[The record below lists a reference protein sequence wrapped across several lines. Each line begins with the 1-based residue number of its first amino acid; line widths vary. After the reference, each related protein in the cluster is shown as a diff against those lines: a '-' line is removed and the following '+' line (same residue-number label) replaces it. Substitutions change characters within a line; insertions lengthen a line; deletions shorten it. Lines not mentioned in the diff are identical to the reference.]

1 MSSCGLTTRIERI
14 PSGPYTNLLLLRAVL
29 ARAADLH
36 VRNAVVTEACSLAAA
51 YAALAATNHDL
62 VILDVRLPDGDG
74 LDVARLVRDRDHTRR
89 PMILILSASVLAAE
103 RETALALGRRSV
115 SRQGVPPGCP
125 PGGVRRADL
134 S

>member
-36 VRNAVVTEACSLAAA
+36 VRNAVVTEARSLAAA

-74 LDVARLVRDRDHTRR
+74 LDVARLVRDRDPTRR
-89 PMILILSASVLAAE
+89 PRILILSASVLAGE
-103 RETALALGRRSV
+103 RETALAS
-115 SRQGVPPGCP
+115 
-125 PGGVRRADL
+125 GGDRLLAKPYL
-134 S
+134 PAALQAACAELI